1 MKLKHT
7 QAKKANRL
15 CIRIPRHYNDPVWLR
30 RLRGQYGADS
40 REFDAKHPKIERMVD
55 GLRARIE
62 AQRKT
67 IPQ

>member
-15 CIRIPRHYNDPVWLR
+15 FIRISRYWNDPVWLR
-30 RLRGQYGADS
+30 RLRGQYGADN
-40 REFDAKHPKIERMVD
+40 REFDVKHPEVERAVN
-55 GLRARIE
+55 GLRARKN

-67 IPQ
+67 VPQ

>member
-15 CIRIPRHYNDPVWLR
+15 CIRLPRYWNDPVWLR

-40 REFDAKHPKIERMVD
+40 REFDAKHPEVERRVS
-55 GLRARIE
+55 GLRSRIN
-62 AQRKT
+62 AHHKT

>member
-1 MKLKHT
+1 MKLKYT
-7 QAKKANRL
+7 QAKKARRL
-15 CIRIPRHYNDPVWLR
+15 CIREPGFWNDPVWLR

-62 AQRKT
+62 TQRKT